1 MANSRSHLSNL
12 SLRIFIFIKINVLY
26 LAFLVFDMYGEAAK
40 DITKRSDRHH
50 DIPDLFHQIVFD
62 FFQNTGSII
71 TAVKNRIAAISIV

>member
-1 MANSRSHLSNL
+1 MIRNRYCVKV
-12 SLRIFIFIKINVLY
+12 I
-26 LAFLVFDMYGEAAK
+26 AFLVFDMYGEAAK

-71 TAVKNRIAAISIV
+71 TAVINRIAAISIV